1 MDAAGDFGK
10 LLVAQRRSYDGNDGN
25 PWESME
31 LNQEFCP
38 EQGSLQYDNM
48 MVVSEIVLNAL
59 RMRKHADVSRE
70 LRQAAASR
78 SATASFWMQKI
89 SNRTLA

>member
-1 MDAAGDFGK
+1 MDVSRVGCVDRAILENGVVLMDAAGDFGK

-48 MVVSEIVLNAL
+48 IWLVVWLPFFFPIYWE
-59 RMRKHADVSRE
+59 
-70 LRQAAASR
+70 
-78 SATASFWMQKI
+78 
-89 SNRTLA
+89 